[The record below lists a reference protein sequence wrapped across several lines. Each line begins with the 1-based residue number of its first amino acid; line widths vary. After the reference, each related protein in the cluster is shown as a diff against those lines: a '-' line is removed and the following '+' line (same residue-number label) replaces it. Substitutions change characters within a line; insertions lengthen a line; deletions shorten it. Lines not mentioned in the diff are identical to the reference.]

1 MDFDHVSFS
10 YRQGKGKPVLQD
22 IDLHIEAGQ
31 TIAVYLG
38 GVRQSAAQ
46 FTVQNT
52 SPGSCPLTIQQDGT
66 IVCGTA
72 LADTTIYIR
81 CGTSEGRYILGGP

>member
-1 MDFDHVSFS
+1 MRKTAS
-10 YRQGKGKPVLQD
+10 
-22 IDLHIEAGQ
+22 
-31 TIAVYLG
+31 
-38 GVRQSAAQ
+38 Q

-52 SPGSCPLTIQQDGT
+52 SPGSCPLTIQADGT